1 MWSSSKRPRD
11 GHFPNPEKTPRWLA
25 RGRRSDHLHG
35 MQQHF
40 LIWLRRIAVLGFVA
54 VIGLGLLIARAPER
68 AVPAPDIARPDAA
81 ALERLSDQRAADLAR
96 LPASADPLR
105 RAEAEAML
113 ADVQRAL
120 AELDD
125 APGAAEAALALYDR
139 AGRRLRQARRPRP
152 DLLGHVELHRG
163 EVLTLLGRSG
173 EALAAYRAAEEV
185 FTAAGRPL
193 MAEIARQRLTP
204 PASR

>member
-1 MWSSSKRPRD
+1 MR
-11 GHFPNPEKTPRWLA
+11 
-25 RGRRSDHLHG
+25 
-35 MQQHF
+35 QHF
-40 LIWLRRIAVLGFVA
+40 LIWLRRIAVFGFVA

-68 AVPAPDIARPDAA
+68 DISAPHIARPDAA
-81 ALERLSDQRAADLAR
+81 ALERLSGERAADLAR

-139 AGRRLRQARRPRP
+139 AGRRLRQAREPP
-152 DLLGHVELHRG
+152 LDLLGHVELHRG

-173 EALAAYRAAEEV
+173 EATAAYRAAEEV
-185 FTAAGRPL
+185 FTTAGRPL
-193 MAEIARQRLTP
+193 MAEIARQRLAP

>member
-1 MWSSSKRPRD
+1 MRQR
-11 GHFPNPEKTPRWLA
+11 
-25 RGRRSDHLHG
+25 
-35 MQQHF
+35 F
-40 LIWLRRIAVLGFVA
+40 LIWLRRLAVLGLFA

-68 AVPAPDIARPDAA
+68 TASGVDTASPDPA
-81 ALERLSDQRAADLAR
+81 ALERLIVEREADLAR
-96 LPASADPLR
+96 LPASADSLR

-113 ADVQRAL
+113 ADAQRAV

-139 AGRRLRQARRPRP
+139 AGRRLRQARAPRP

-173 EALAAYRAAEEV
+173 EALAAYQVAEEV
-185 FTAAGRPL
+185 FTTAGRPL
-193 MAEIARQRLTP
+193 MAEIARQRSAS